1 MIYGII
7 ADVHGNLEAL
17 ECVLE
22 RLASADE
29 IVCLGDMVGYGPNP
43 NECVQKLR
51 EAGVI
56 CIAGNHDRAATGDL
70 DTQWFNEHAKKA
82 IDWTVTHLTEDN
94 ARYLKALPLTL
105 EFEDFQVVHGSLR
118 QPLEEYILNLSDAL
132 PTFARMTL
140 PVCFIGH
147 SHQPFC
153 LAKKKDGNY
162 DGKTLTDGDEFLV
175 DDYEQAII
183 NVGGVGQPRDGDPRA
198 CFGIYNSSNK
208 LFSLRRT
215 AYDIAAV
222 QEKMKASGLPQKL
235 IDRLARGT

>member
-17 ECVLE
+17 EVVLAA
-22 RLASADE
+22 LASAE
-29 IVCLGDMVGYGPNP
+29 KIVCLGDMVGYGPNP

-51 EAGVI
+51 EIGAL

-70 DTQWFNEHAKKA
+70 DTRWFNEYAKKA
-82 IDWTVTHLTEDN
+82 INWTAAQLTEEN
-94 ARYLKALPLTL
+94 ARYLKDLPLTL

-132 PTFARMTL
+132 PTFARMTR

-153 LAKKKDGNY
+153 LAKNKDGNY
-162 DGKTLTDGDEFLV
+162 DGKKLTDGDEFLV

-198 CFGIYNSSNK
+198 SFGVYNSNNK
-208 LFSLRRT
+208 LFSLRRS
-215 AYDIAAV
+215 AYDIATI
-222 QEKMKASGLPQKL
+222 QKKMKAADLPQKL
-235 IDRLARGT
+235 IDRLAWGT